1 MRIADKMA
9 FAQVNNNL
17 AKNRTEM
24 ADLQNQAA
32 TQKRVTKPSDDPI
45 AAARVLGAR
54 IEEKGNDQ
62 FIKNSNSAKAFL
74 ELSDQ
79 SLGELTESLI
89 RAKELAL
96 SQATDGGSDE
106 QSRRVTASEVE
117 QIYNQSVQIAN
128 RKLGERYI
136 FAGHMTT
143 QMPFELSGEYR
154 GDDGDIKI
162 QINKDAF
169 VAMNLPGDKVF
180 LGKGI
185 GQDGFIRPRQDTPTD
200 IEQLQEHKQIEQERL
215 SMNQANAEES
225 SRLRAPTSVKAS
237 QKDGEEMGINV
248 FDVLKKLE
256 VGLKTD
262 DKSSIQDSLDS
273 IDQAINQIVFA
284 RSQLGARV
292 SLVNTTIDTM
302 QKSKIDNRV
311 TASQLEDADAFQVI
325 SDINKNE
332 STLKATLETSGKLIQ
347 PSLLDFLK

>member
-1 MRIADKMA
+1 MRIADKMQYN
-9 FAQVNNNL
+9 QVQKNIS
-17 AKNRTEM
+17 KNRTDM

-154 GDDGDIKI
+154 GDDGDIKTR
-162 QINKDAF
+162 
-169 VAMNLPGDKVF
+169 
-180 LGKGI
+180 
-185 GQDGFIRPRQDTPTD
+185 DGND
-200 IEQLQEHKQIEQERL
+200 
-215 SMNQANAEES
+215 M
-225 SRLRAPTSVKAS
+225 
-237 QKDGEEMGINV
+237 
-248 FDVLKKLE
+248 
-256 VGLKTD
+256 
-262 DKSSIQDSLDS
+262 
-273 IDQAINQIVFA
+273 
-284 RSQLGARV
+284 
-292 SLVNTTIDTM
+292 
-302 QKSKIDNRV
+302 
-311 TASQLEDADAFQVI
+311 
-325 SDINKNE
+325 
-332 STLKATLETSGKLIQ
+332 
-347 PSLLDFLK
+347 